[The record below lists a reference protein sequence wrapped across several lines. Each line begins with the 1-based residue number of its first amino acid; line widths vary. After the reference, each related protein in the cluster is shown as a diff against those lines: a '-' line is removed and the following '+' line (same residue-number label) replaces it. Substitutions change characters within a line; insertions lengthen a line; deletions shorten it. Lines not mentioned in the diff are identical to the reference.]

1 MSARDKNDWIRTA
14 DQFYEKTHFPNCI
27 GAVDGKHIM
36 IRKTNE
42 NGSQFFNYKNFF
54 STVLMAVADADY
66 CFISVEVGAYGSS
79 DSVFKNSTFGKL
91 LESNK
96 LNIPDPTVLPSD
108 AGLSMS
114 FVLVGDEVFA
124 LSAHVLRPYPNKK
137 VTFLKRIYNYR
148 LSRARRIV
156 ECTFGILA
164 NKWRIFHR
172 SIEVKPDFCDIIK
185 ACCVLHNYVRKND
198 GIQFD
203 DTLYEC
209 PLESVE
215 PVGTR
220 GSVRGIAVREYF
232 AKYFTSPQ
240 GSVPGI
246 MVKCNNCFLLART
259 FLS

>member
-1 MSARDKNDWIRTA
+1 
-14 DQFYEKTHFPNCI
+14 
-27 GAVDGKHIM
+27 
-36 IRKTNE
+36 
-42 NGSQFFNYKNFF
+42 
-54 STVLMAVADADY
+54 MAVADADY
-66 CFISVEVGAYGSS
+66 CFISAEVGAHVLSS
-79 DSVFKNSTFGKL
+79 DSSVFKNSTFGKL

-96 LNIPDPTVLPSD
+96 LNIPDTRVLPSD
-108 AGLSMS
+108 AEGLSMP
-114 FVLVGDEVFA
+114 FVLVGDEAFA
-124 LSAHVLRPYPNKK
+124 LSEHVLWPYPNKK
-137 VTFLKRIYNYR
+137 LTFLKGIYNYR

-172 SIEVKPDFCDIIK
+172 PTDVKPDFCDIIK

-209 PLESVE
+209 PLERVE

-232 AKYFTSPQ
+232 TKYITLPQ
-240 GSVPGI
+240 GSVPWQYGR
-246 MVKCNNCFLLART
+246 M
-259 FLS
+259 

>member
-1 MSARDKNDWIRTA
+1 MGSTL
-14 DQFYEKTHFPNCI
+14 
-27 GAVDGKHIM
+27 GL
-36 IRKTNE
+36 
-42 NGSQFFNYKNFF
+42 GSQRRVDLNFSITYKNFF

-66 CFISVEVGAYGSS
+66 CFIAVEVGADGSSS
-79 DSVFKNSTFGKL
+79 DSNVFKNSNFGKL

-96 LNIPDPTVLPSD
+96 LNIPDPRVLPSD
-108 AGLSMS
+108 AEGLSMP
-114 FVLVGDEVFA
+114 FVLVGDEAFA
-124 LSAHVLRPYPNKK
+124 LSEHVLRPYPNKNL
-137 VTFLKRIYNYR
+137 TCLKRIYNYR

-156 ECTFGILA
+156 ECIFGILA
-164 NKWRIFHR
+164 NKWRIFYR
-172 SIEVKPDFCDIIK
+172 PIDVNPDFCDNIIK

-209 PLESVE
+209 PLECVR

-240 GSVPGI
+240 GSVPWQYGK
-246 MVKCNNCFLLART
+246 M
-259 FLS
+259 